1 MTNPDPSDG
10 GAGPGA
16 LVLHGFTGA
25 PSSVQSLADA
35 FAAAGFD
42 VELPLLPGHGTHV
55 ADMIPTR
62 WHDWSSA
69 VEAAYA
75 RLAARSSAV
84 VVAGLSMGGTL
95 TLWTALNHPEV
106 AAAICVNPAAQPQPI
121 EVVAMLDDLLAQGV
135 EVMAAIGS
143 DIAMPD
149 VIEEAYP
156 ETPVAPLRSLLADGV
171 EPVAQRYGTAQ
182 VPLLVFTS
190 RQDHVVDPAQSDFL
204 ADAWSAPVERVWLE
218 NSFHVATQDFDSDVI
233 AQQAVAFAR
242 RHVG

>member
-1 MTNPDPSDG
+1 MTNLDPSAG
-10 GAGPGA
+10 VTGPGA

-35 FAAAGFD
+35 FTQAGFD
-42 VELPLLPGHGTHV
+42 VELPVLPGHGTNV

-62 WHDWSSA
+62 WHDWSGA
-69 VEAAYA
+69 VEAAYT
-75 RLAARSSAV
+75 RLASRTSTV

-95 TLWTALNHPEV
+95 TLWTALNHPEI
-106 AAAICVNPAAQPQPI
+106 AAAICVNPAAQPQPS

-135 EVMAAIGS
+135 EVMPAIGS

-149 VIEEAYP
+149 VVEEAYP
-156 ETPVAPLRSLLADGV
+156 ETPVAPLRSLLVDGV
-171 EPVAQRYGTAQ
+171 APVAQRYETAR

-190 RQDHVVDPAQSDFL
+190 RQDHVVDPTQSDFL

-218 NSFHVATQDFDSDVI
+218 NSFHVATQDFDRDAI

-242 RHVG
+242 RFVS